1 MKKIIRCCLFFI
13 FIIFLVSCSKG
24 SDNEINDLILTP
36 ELDSPVLQGTWQVSK
51 VKNITGVN
59 NTNSPKIG
67 DKLYVN
73 NNLVAIN
80 KEYAFP
86 PTFTSKYVNLSD
98 YLINRGY
105 NFDNVAI
112 DENVVV
118 VNASQGQFFSRDFI
132 KRSDDEIFYIA
143 DDNIVFLSKISDDVD
158 SEVINSFKVLAIF
171 ERSKDKNPTK
181 NDEDEALL
189 LSVRERDDLADKDVE
204 YNYYTYFIKIPK
216 DLDITYKKS
225 DDIFIKGKDEYWK
238 IRSKKNNLSGLY
250 DNIEAFPAR
259 LEDQMDQKENIDRYS
274 FKDFD
279 MDLRINFADINYISF
294 SYTKLLFDNSINK
307 YGFLATNE
315 LQDNTLISIDEFTGE
330 NTATEQFEYMVL
342 NEATSA
348 DSEIKPNDIIIDNT
362 NFGLVRDLGNWTI
375 QTSIYT
381 KEKQIKASTQIPM
394 RNHLDNSVANPID
407 ITKDQVRNIN
417 PQFKD
422 YYLFNDGKY
431 ILIQTADE
439 ILIHKINKDYIEKK
453 PIFSIPTDKASTLI
467 SIDQQSG
474 SSVKNLEEN
483 YLNNNEII
491 DSNWF
496 YWKKFVKMLL

>member
-13 FIIFLVSCSKG
+13 FSIFLVSCSKG
-24 SDNEINDLILTP
+24 SDDELNDLILTP
-36 ELDSPVLQGTWQVSK
+36 ELDSPVLQGTWQVTK
-51 VKNITGVN
+51 VNNITGVN

-98 YLINRGY
+98 YLVNRGY

-118 VNASQGQFFSRDFI
+118 VNASQGQYFSRDFI
-132 KRSDDEIFYIA
+132 KTSDDEIFYIA
-143 DDNIVFLSKISDDVD
+143 DDNMIFLSKVSDDVD
-158 SEVINSFKVLAIF
+158 SEVLNSFKVLAIF

-189 LSVRERDDLADKDVE
+189 LSVRERDDLADKEVE
-204 YNYYTYFIKIPK
+204 YNYYTYLIKIAQNDK
-216 DLDITYKKS
+216 ITYKKS
-225 DDIFIKGKDEYWK
+225 EDIFIRGKDDYWK
-238 IRSKKNNLSGLY
+238 VRSKKNNLSGLY
-250 DNIEAFPAR
+250 DNIEAYPAR
-259 LEDQMDQKENIDRYS
+259 LEDQMDLEDNSNRYS
-274 FKDFD
+274 FKDYD
-279 MDLRINFADINYISF
+279 MDLRINFVDINYISF
-294 SYTKLLFDNSINK
+294 SYTKLFAENTINK

-315 LQDNTLISIDEFTGE
+315 LQDNRLISIDEFTGE
-330 NTATEQFEYMVL
+330 NAATDQFQYMVL

-348 DSEIKPNDIIIDNT
+348 DSEIKPKDIIIDNT
-362 NFGLVRDLGNWTI
+362 NFGLVRDLGNWII

-381 KEKQIKASTQIPM
+381 KGKQIKASTQIPM
-394 RNHLDNSVANPID
+394 RNHIEKSAASPID
-407 ITKDQVRNIN
+407 ISKDQVRNIN
-417 PQFKD
+417 SQFKD
-422 YYLFNDGKY
+422 YYIFNDGKY

-439 ILIHKINKDYIEKK
+439 ILIHKINKKYIEKK
-453 PIFSIPTDKASTLI
+453 PIFSIPTDKSTTLI

-474 SSVKNLEEN
+474 ANVKNIEES
-483 YLNNNEII
+483 YINNNEII
-491 DSNWF
+491 DSN
-496 YWKKFVKMLL
+496 

>member
-13 FIIFLVSCSKG
+13 FSIFLVSCSKG
-24 SDNEINDLILTP
+24 SDDELNDLILTP
-36 ELDSPVLQGTWQVSK
+36 ELDSPVLQGTWQVTK
-51 VKNITGVN
+51 VNNITGVN

-98 YLINRGY
+98 YLVNRGY

-118 VNASQGQFFSRDFI
+118 VNASQGQYFSRDFI
-132 KRSDDEIFYIA
+132 KTSDDEIFYIA
-143 DDNIVFLSKISDDVD
+143 DDNMIFLSKVSDDVD

-181 NDEDEALL
+181 NDEDEAIL
-189 LSVRERDDLADKDVE
+189 LSVRERDDLADKEVE
-204 YNYYTYFIKIPK
+204 YNYYTYLIKIAQNDK
-216 DLDITYKKS
+216 ITYKKS
-225 DDIFIKGKDEYWK
+225 EDIFIRGKDDYWK
-238 IRSKKNNLSGLY
+238 VRSKKNNLSGLY
-250 DNIEAFPAR
+250 DNIEAYPAR
-259 LEDQMDQKENIDRYS
+259 LEDQMDLEDNINRYS
-274 FKDFD
+274 FKDYD
-279 MDLRINFADINYISF
+279 MDLRINFVDINYISF
-294 SYTKLLFDNSINK
+294 SYTKLFAENTINK

-315 LQDNTLISIDEFTGE
+315 LQDNRLISIDEFTGE
-330 NTATEQFEYMVL
+330 NAATDQFQYMVL

-348 DSEIKPNDIIIDNT
+348 DSEIKPKDIIIDNT
-362 NFGLVRDLGNWTI
+362 NFGLVRDLGNWII

-381 KEKQIKASTQIPM
+381 KGKQIKASTQIPM
-394 RNHLDNSVANPID
+394 RNHIEKSAASPID
-407 ITKDQVRNIN
+407 ISKDQVRNIN
-417 PQFKD
+417 SQFKD
-422 YYLFNDGKY
+422 YYIFNDGKY

-439 ILIHKINKDYIEKK
+439 ILIHKINKKYIEKK
-453 PIFSIPTDKASTLI
+453 PIFSIPTDKSTTLI

-474 SSVKNLEEN
+474 ANVKNIEES
-483 YLNNNEII
+483 YINNNEII
-491 DSNWF
+491 DSN
-496 YWKKFVKMLL
+496 